1 MSVVF
6 FPGKF
11 QPPHIG
17 HVLTISKL
25 RNEYPKIIVGISD
38 DEPRVMSFEEIRDT
52 FDTIFRDQIEIVYV
66 KGVLTQ
72 KNDLNEL
79 PSFDFLASGNEK
91 VLEWGKK
98 MGLSVKN
105 IPRSKGV
112 GYSGTELR
120 ALYKNKKQSNKKVFK
135 Q

>member
-1 MSVVF
+1 MSIVF

-25 RNEYPKIIVGISD
+25 LDKYTKVIVGISD
-38 DEPRVMSFEEIRDT
+38 DEPRVMSFEEIRDI
-52 FDTIFRDQIEIVYV
+52 FNTIFRGQIEIVYV
-66 KGVLTQ
+66 EGVLT
-72 KNDLNEL
+72 KKRDLNGL

-91 VLEWGKK
+91 VLEWGRK
-98 MGLSVKN
+98 MELSVKK

-120 ALYKNKKQSNKKVFK
+120 TLYKNLK
-135 Q
+135 